1 MGLEG
6 SLKDKCYNKF
16 SELESGK
23 SKGFICLIH
32 IKSQIT
38 NYIIQVFLEAIQ
50 KATGFWGH
58 KPRI

>member
-16 SELESGK
+16 SELESGT

-50 KATGFWGH
+50 KATGF
-58 KPRI
+58 